1 MLDRVDMNALRAP
14 TGGGEVAA
22 IAAEVRGKV
31 GSADAATA
39 EAFAKLV
46 CAELGPDEL
55 ADRGAGGWAAMCA
68 DLFSWMRKRSAGQT
82 LVRAFNPEKG
92 AGWRCAHSVIEV
104 ATDDAPFLVDSLEMV
119 VNSQGLRLHRLLHPV
134 MTVERDAQG
143 NLKSVAACGETSSSE
158 SVMHAEID
166 RVDDATLAKL
176 RAAAEAALTDVHA
189 AVTDWQ
195 AMHDKMLALAEA
207 LPASKTP
214 LAAQE
219 LAEGQAFLR
228 WAAENHFTFLGFR
241 EYDVVAES
249 GDELLKARAGS
260 GLGILRDP
268 DLATAP
274 RSTKSLIASRL
285 PQSGSMDAI
294 ILTKTNARS
303 RVHRPGY
310 MDYIGVL
317 RFDANGK
324 PIGESRF
331 LGLYTSTSYMRRP
344 QDVPLVRKKFDS
356 AEKRSGLR
364 AQSHSGKAFRS
375 ILETLPRDELLQ
387 ASSDELYGLAA
398 GIFDVNERRRAR
410 LFVRR
415 DAYGRFF
422 SCLVFIPRDHYG
434 VNVGERVKDM
444 LRREL
449 HGEQVDATVQIG
461 DAPMARMHVIV
472 RPRAGEQ
479 VDVDLAKL
487 ESELATIVRNW
498 HDELRDAL
506 VGGLGEE
513 RGAQLANRWGSTLS
527 AAYIEDQTPA
537 RAAEDVGI
545 LAEMTHAGQDMR
557 LAFHDS
563 YRQPGELHF
572 KIFRSGSDIP
582 LSDALPL
589 LECAGIKVDTEQV
602 HTLELHGSKACIQD
616 FVVRPASPLKF
627 KLDDIHARFENAF
640 AAIWHGQAESDGF
653 NKLLLDAGLGWRQV
667 AMLRGYC
674 KYQQQVG
681 TTFSQSYMEETLDR
695 YPMIAGLLV
704 ELFEAKFDPQ
714 REEGDADTRKQARE
728 ALERELGTLTPKAVI
743 DANPDF
749 VKRVAALLQQPRE
762 AQVDGLV
769 NAIKA
774 LLVNV
779 SSLDDDRILRG
790 FMGLIR
796 ATLRTNYFQTHD
808 GQPAEYIAYKF
819 DSSQVPDVPKPVPY
833 REIWVY
839 APRVEGLHL
848 RFGPVAR
855 GGIRWSDRREDFR
868 TEVLGLVKAQMVK
881 NTVIVPVGSKG
892 GFFVKRPP
900 AERDAQLEEGIACYK
915 MFMNGLLDI
924 TDNIDTAANKVL
936 HPANVVR
943 HDADDPYLVV
953 AADKGTAKF
962 SDIANGIS
970 IAHNYWLGDAFA
982 SGGSA
987 GFDHKDMGITS
998 RGGWE
1003 SVMYH
1008 FRTLGHDCQNE
1019 DFTCVGIGDMSGD
1032 VFGNGMLRSRHTR
1045 LLAAFDHRHVFID
1058 PNPDAEK
1065 SFVERERMFAL
1076 PRSSWEDYDKSQ
1088 ISKGGGVFARSV
1100 KSIAITPEMRSVLGI
1115 GDDVESLSP
1124 TDMISAIL
1132 KAPVDLL
1139 WNGGIGTYVKAASES
1154 NADVGDR
1161 ANNSL
1166 RINGGDLRCKIVG
1179 EGGNLGFT
1187 QKGRIEA
1194 AHKGILL
1201 NTDFI
1206 DNSAGVDTSDHEVN
1220 IKILLN
1226 DAVRR
1231 GEMDIEARNK
1241 LLHSMTD
1248 EVARLVLRDNYRQN
1262 NALGVMEHMSVGRIG
1277 SQAHFIRTLES
1288 RGQLD
1293 RQIESLPTDA
1303 ELAERRTHHQGLTR
1317 PELAVLLSYS
1327 KIVLYQQL
1335 LDSDVPEDPFLS
1347 HELMRYFPEPLH
1359 EKYAAHMQ
1367 RHRLKREIIATAVTN
1382 SIVNRMGATF
1392 VLRTQE
1398 DTGHTAAAVVKGYN
1412 AARQILHAR
1421 ELWSGIDALDG
1432 KVSQSAQI
1440 DAQMR
1445 VWSLL
1450 RHMSRWLL
1458 NRPGSTLGITDLV
1471 ERYQPGMDKLR
1482 GLLPAALSE
1491 TGRASWEVDLE
1502 KWKGMGLPTELAHK
1516 LATIPA
1522 LEVAMDV
1529 IETSLESGRPVE
1541 HVARV
1546 FFDLGEALD
1555 IEWLRAQI
1563 DRLPVESRWHAQA
1576 RGALRDELAVQQRA
1590 MVSQILASEQGSRNT
1605 DGAVSAWLERDDPQL
1620 KFTRSMLD
1628 EIRGVDVDYPI
1639 ASVALRR
1646 LGQLAQAG

>member
-1 MLDRVDMNALRAP
+1 MNALRAP
-14 TGGGEVAA
+14 DGGAGVAA
-22 IAAEVRGKV
+22 IAAAVRGKV
-31 GSADAATA
+31 AKADANAA

-46 CAELGPDEL
+46 CADLGAEELSQ
-55 ADRGAGGWAAMCA
+55 RGSDTWAALCA
-68 DLFSWMRKRSAGQT
+68 DLFGWFRNRPAGRAC
-82 LVRAFNPEKG
+82 VRAFNPDRDRD
-92 AGWRCAHSVIEV
+92 GWTCPHSVVEAV
-104 ATDDAPFLVDSLEMV
+104 TDDAPFLVDSLEMV
-119 VNSQGLRLHRLLHPV
+119 VAGAGLRLHRLLHPV
-134 MTVERDAQG
+134 MEAKRDARG
-143 NLKSVAACGETSSSE
+143 NIGAVAACDGAGSVE

-166 RVDDATLAKL
+166 RVDDATLQQIQSAVEAAFGDV
-176 RAAAEAALTDVHA
+176 RAAVS
-189 AVTDWQ
+189 DWQ
-195 AMHDKMLALAEA
+195 VMHDKMLATADA
-207 LPASKTP
+207 LPKQKTP
-214 LAAQE
+214 LDASE
-219 LAEGQAFLR
+219 VAEGQAFLR
-228 WAAENHFTFLGFR
+228 WAADNHFTFLGYR
-241 EYDVVAES
+241 EYDVVSEK
-249 GDELLKARAGS
+249 GDDLLKAREGS

-268 DLATAP
+268 GLATTP
-274 RSTKSLIASRL
+274 RSVKSLAASRL

-317 RFDANGK
+317 TFDDKGK
-324 PIGESRF
+324 PVSEKRF

-344 QDVPLVRKKFDS
+344 QDVPLVRKKFES

-364 AQSHSGKAFRS
+364 PQSHSGKAFRS

-387 ASSDELYGLAA
+387 ASADELYALAT

-415 DAYGRFF
+415 DSYGRFF
-422 SCLVFIPRDHYG
+422 SCLVFIPRDHY
-434 VNVGERVKDM
+434 NAAVGERVKDM
-444 LRREL
+444 LREEL
-449 HGEQVDATVQIG
+449 KGTHVDATALVG
-461 DAPMARMHVIV
+461 DSPMARMHVIV
-472 RPRAGEQ
+472 RPRTGEHI
-479 VDVDLAKL
+479 DVDMAAL
-487 ESELATIVRNW
+487 ESKLAPIVRSW
-498 HDELRDAL
+498 HDDLRDAL

-513 RGAQLANRWGSTLS
+513 RGAQLASRWGRAFT
-527 AAYIEDQTPA
+527 AGYIEDTTPA

-545 LAEMTHAGQDMR
+545 LAAMASGGEDLR
-557 LAFHDS
+557 LALHES
-563 YRQPGELHF
+563 YRTPGELHF
-572 KIFRSGSDIP
+572 KIFRAGSDIP
-582 LSDALPL
+582 LSEALPL
-589 LECAGIKVDTEQV
+589 LENAGLKVDTEQV
-602 HTLELHGSKACIQD
+602 HMLDAGGGKACVQD
-616 FVVRPASPLKF
+616 FVVRPAVPFQFTLED
-627 KLDDIHARFENAF
+627 LHARFEDAF
-640 AAIWHGQAESDGF
+640 HAIWNGRAENDHF
-653 NKLLLDAGLGWRQV
+653 NALVLRAGLGWRQI

-681 TTFSQSYMEETLDR
+681 TPFSQAYMEETLNR

-704 ELFEAKFDPQ
+704 ELFEAKFDPN
-714 REEGDADTRKQARE
+714 RENGDSVSRKAARE
-728 ALERELGTLTPKAVI
+728 ALQRELGALTPKAVA
-743 DANPDF
+743 DANPEF
-749 VKRVAALLQQPRE
+749 AAQVAALLEKPRE
-762 AQVDGLV
+762 EQVDGLI
-769 NAIKA
+769 NAIKV
-774 LLVNV
+774 LLTNV

-790 FMGLIR
+790 FMGQMR
-796 ATLRTNYFQTHD
+796 ATLRTSYFQKRD
-808 GQPAEYIAYKF
+808 GKPAEYISYKL
-819 DSSQVPDVPKPVPY
+819 DPHQVPDIPKPVPY

-839 APRVEGLHL
+839 APRVEGVHL

-855 GGIRWSDRREDFR
+855 GGLRWSDRREDFR

-900 AERDAQLEEGIACYK
+900 AERDAQLQEGIACYK
-915 MFMNGLLDI
+915 MFINGLLDI

-936 HPANVVR
+936 HPVEVVR
-943 HDADDPYLVV
+943 HDDDDPYLVV

-987 GFDHKDMGITS
+987 GYDHKGMGITAK
-998 RGGWE
+998 GGWE
-1003 SVMYH
+1003 SVKRH
-1008 FRTLGHDCQNE
+1008 FRALGHDCQSE

-1032 VFGNGMLRSRHTR
+1032 VFGNGMLLSRHTR
-1045 LLAAFDHRHVFID
+1045 LLAAFDHRHIFID
-1058 PNPDAEK
+1058 PNPDAES
-1065 SFVERERMFAL
+1065 SFVERERMFNL
-1076 PRSSWEDYDKSQ
+1076 PRSSWDDYDKSK
-1088 ISKGGGVFARSV
+1088 ISKGGGVFARNF
-1100 KSIAITPEMRSVLGI
+1100 KAIALTPEMRGVLGI
-1115 GDDVESLSP
+1115 GEGVESLP
-1124 TDMISAIL
+1124 PVELMSAIL

-1139 WNGGIGTYVKAASES
+1139 WNGGIGTYVKAATES

-1161 ANNSL
+1161 ANNAL
-1166 RINGGDLRCKIVG
+1166 RINGGELHCRIVG

-1194 AHKGILL
+1194 AQKGVLL

-1226 DAVRR
+1226 DAVQR
-1231 GEMDIEARNK
+1231 GEMDTEARNK

-1248 EVARLVLRDNYRQN
+1248 EVERLVLRDNYRQN
-1262 NALGVMEHMSVGRIG
+1262 VALSLMEHMSVGRLG
-1277 SQAHFIRTLES
+1277 SKAHFIRTLEA

-1293 RQIESLPTDA
+1293 RQIESLPSDA

-1347 HELMRYFPEPLH
+1347 HELVRYFPEPLH
-1359 EKYAAHMQ
+1359 QKYAAHMQ

-1392 VLRTQE
+1392 VLRSQE
-1398 DTGHTAAAVVKGYN
+1398 DTGETAAAVVKAYN

-1432 KVSQSAQI
+1432 KVSEAAQI
-1440 DAQMR
+1440 DALMK

-1450 RHMSRWLL
+1450 RHVSRWLL
-1458 NRPGSTLGITDLV
+1458 NLPGTVLGITDLV
-1471 ERYQPGMDKLR
+1471 HRYQPGMDKLR
-1482 GLLPAALSE
+1482 AALPDAFTE
-1491 TGRASWEVDLE
+1491 TGRASWGVDLE
-1502 KWKGMGLPTELAHK
+1502 KWQGMGFPDELAHK
-1516 LATIPA
+1516 LATIPS
-1522 LEVAMDV
+1522 LGVAMDV
-1529 IETSLESGRPVE
+1529 IETSLASGRPVE

-1555 IEWLRAQI
+1555 IEWLRGQI
-1563 DRLPVESRWHAQA
+1563 EKLPVESRWHAQA
-1576 RGALRDELAVQQRA
+1576 RGALRDELAVQHRA
-1590 MVSQILASEQGSRNT
+1590 MVGQILASEQARQGA
-1605 DGAVSAWLERDDPQL
+1605 DGAVAAWLQRDNPQL
-1620 KFTRSMLD
+1620 QFTRGMLD

-1646 LGQLAQAG
+1646 LAQIAQSG

>member
-1 MLDRVDMNALRAP
+1 MNALHAP
-14 TGGGEVAA
+14 VGGDEVAA
-22 IAAEVRGKV
+22 IAAAVRGKV
-31 GSADAATA
+31 EPADATTA
-39 EAFAKLV
+39 ETFASLA

-55 ADRGAGGWAAMCA
+55 ARRGVDGWAAMCA
-68 DLFSWMRKRSAGQT
+68 DLFRWARNRPAGHPA
-82 LVRAFNPEKG
+82 VRAFNPDQEHN
-92 AGWRCAHSVIEV
+92 GWRCAHSVIEV
-104 ATDDAPFLVDSLEMV
+104 ATADAPFLVDSLEMV
-119 VNSQGLRLHRLLHPV
+119 VNGEGLRLHRLIHPV
-134 MTVERDAQG
+134 MDIHRDANG
-143 NLKSVAACGETSSSE
+143 NIKSIAACGESGATE

-166 RVDDATLAKL
+166 RVDEATLKKL
-176 RAAAEAALTDVHA
+176 QAAAEGALTDVHA
-189 AVTDWQ
+189 AVGDWK
-195 AMHDKMLALAEA
+195 AMHDKMLAIADA
-207 LPASKTP
+207 LPTERDSLSP
-214 LAAQE
+214 GE
-219 LAEGQAFLR
+219 IAEGQAFLR
-228 WAAENHFTFLGFR
+228 WAADNHFTFLGYR
-241 EYDVVAES
+241 EYDVVAEK

-260 GLGILRDP
+260 GLGILRNT

-274 RSTKSLIASRL
+274 RSTKSLVATRL

-303 RVHRPGY
+303 RVHRAGY

-317 RFDANGK
+317 RFDNKGK
-324 PIGESRF
+324 PVGESRF
-331 LGLYTSTSYMRRP
+331 LGLYTTTSYVRRP
-344 QDVPLVRKKFDS
+344 QDVPLVRKKFES

-364 AQSHSGKAFRS
+364 PQSHSGKAFRS

-387 ASSDELYGLAA
+387 ASSDELLNLAS
-398 GIFDVNERRRAR
+398 GIFDVNERRHAR

-434 VNVGERVKDM
+434 VTVGERVKEM
-444 LRREL
+444 LREEL
-449 HGEQVDATVQIG
+449 HGAYVDATVQIG
-461 DAPMARMHVIV
+461 DAPMARMHVVV

-479 VDVDLAKL
+479 VDVDVRKLEAKL
-487 ESELATIVRNW
+487 APIVRNW

-506 VGGLGEE
+506 VSGLGEE
-513 RGAQLANRWGSTLS
+513 RGAHLANRWGNTLAS
-527 AAYIEDQTPA
+527 AYIEDQTSA

-545 LAEMTHAGQDMR
+545 LAAMTDAGEDMR

-563 YRQPGELHF
+563 YRKPGELHF
-572 KIFRSGSDIP
+572 KIFRAGSDIP
-582 LSDALPL
+582 LSDVLPV
-589 LECAGIKVDTEQV
+589 LENAGLKVDTEQV
-602 HTLELHGSKACIQD
+602 HALELHGNKACIQD
-616 FVVRPASPLKF
+616 FVVRPAAPLKF
-627 KLDDIHARFENAF
+627 KLEDVHARFEAAF
-640 AAIWHGQAESDGF
+640 AAIWRGQAENDGL
-653 NKLLLDAGLGWRQV
+653 NSLLLEAGLGWRQI
-667 AMLRGYC
+667 AMLRGYS

-681 TTFSQSYMEETLDR
+681 TTFSQSYMDETLGR
-695 YPMIAGLLV
+695 YPMVTGLLV

-714 REEGDADTRKQARE
+714 REAGNAASRKHARE
-728 ALERELGTLTPKAVI
+728 ALERELGLLTPKAVLE
-743 DANPDF
+743 ANPDF
-749 VKRVAALLQQPRE
+749 VARVAALLEKPRDV
-762 AQVDGLV
+762 QVDGLV

-790 FMGLIR
+790 FMGQIR

-808 GQPAEYIAYKF
+808 GKPAEYISYKL
-819 DSSQVPDVPKPVPY
+819 DSHQVPDVPKPVPY

-839 APRVEGLHL
+839 APRVEGVHL

-900 AERDAQLEEGIACYK
+900 AERDALLEEGIACYK
-915 MFMNGLLDI
+915 MFINGLLDI

-936 HPANVVR
+936 HPADVVR
-943 HDADDPYLVV
+943 HDADDSYLVV

-962 SDIANGIS
+962 SDIANGLS
-970 IAHNYWLGDAFA
+970 IEHGYWLGDAFA

-1003 SVMYH
+1003 SVKYH
-1008 FRTLGHDCQNE
+1008 FRTLGHDCQAE

-1058 PNPDAEK
+1058 PDPDAEQ

-1076 PRSSWEDYDKSQ
+1076 PRSSWEDYDKSK
-1088 ISKGGGVFARSV
+1088 ISKGGGVFARNLKAV
-1100 KSIAITPEMRSVLGI
+1100 AITPEMREVLGI
-1115 GDDVESLSP
+1115 GADVESLSP
-1124 TDMISAIL
+1124 TELISAIL

-1139 WNGGIGTYVKAASES
+1139 WNGGIGTYVKAASET

-1161 ANNSL
+1161 ANNAL
-1166 RINGGDLRCKIVG
+1166 RINGDDLRCRIVG

-1194 AHKGILL
+1194 ARKGVLL

-1226 DAVRR
+1226 GAVQR
-1231 GEMDIEARNK
+1231 GEMDTEARNK

-1248 EVARLVLRDNYRQN
+1248 EVARLVLNDNYRQN
-1262 NALGVMEHMSVGRIG
+1262 GALGVMEHMSVGRIG

-1293 RQIESLPTDA
+1293 RQIESLPSDA
-1303 ELAERRTHHQGLTR
+1303 EMAERRTHHQGLTR

-1347 HELMRYFPEPLH
+1347 HELVRYFPEPLH
-1359 EKYAAHMQ
+1359 QKYAAHMQ

-1398 DTGHTAAAVVKGYN
+1398 DTGQTAAAVVKAYN
-1412 AARQILHAR
+1412 AARQIIHAR

-1432 KVSQSAQI
+1432 KVSQAAQI
-1440 DAQMR
+1440 DALMK

-1450 RHMSRWLL
+1450 RNMSRWLL
-1458 NRPGSTLGITDLV
+1458 NRPGLTLGITALV
-1471 ERYQPGMDKLR
+1471 ERYQPGMDGLR
-1482 GLLPAALSE
+1482 KALPATLTG
-1491 TGRASWEVDLE
+1491 TGRAAWSVDQE
-1502 KWKGMGLPTELAHK
+1502 KWLGFGFPPELADK

-1522 LEVAMDV
+1522 LEVAMDI

-1555 IEWLRAQI
+1555 IEWLRGQI
-1563 DRLPVESRWHAQA
+1563 DKLAVESRWHAQA

-1590 MVSQILASEQGSRNT
+1590 MVGQILASEQGRQSA
-1605 DGAVSAWLERDDPQL
+1605 DGAVTAWLQRDDPQL
-1620 KFTRSMLD
+1620 QFTRGMLD

-1646 LGQLAQAG
+1646 LAQIAQSG

>member
-1 MLDRVDMNALRAP
+1 MNALRTPA
-14 TGGGEVAA
+14 GGDEVAA
-22 IAAEVRGKV
+22 IAAEVRGRA
-31 GSADAATA
+31 GTADAAAA

-46 CAELGPDEL
+46 SAELGPDEL
-55 ADRGAGGWAAMCA
+55 AGRGVDGWAAMLT
-68 DLFSWMRKRSAGQT
+68 DLFRWVRKRPAGHPM
-82 LVRAFNPEKG
+82 VRAFNPDPEHN
-92 AGWRCAHSVIEV
+92 GWRCAHSIIEA

-119 VNSQGLRLHRLLHPV
+119 VNSEGLRLHRLIHPV
-134 MTVERDAQG
+134 MDMRRDSAG
-143 NLKSVAACGETSSSE
+143 NLQAVAACGESGNAE
-158 SVMHAEID
+158 SLMHAEID
-166 RVDDATLAKL
+166 RVDQATLDKL
-176 RAAAEAALTDVHA
+176 QAAAEVALDDVHA
-189 AVTDWQ
+189 AVSDWR
-195 AMHDKMLALAEA
+195 AMHDKMLAIADA
-207 LPASKTP
+207 LPKAGSP
-214 LAAQE
+214 LGAAQ

-228 WAAENHFTFLGFR
+228 WAADNHFTFLGYR
-241 EYDVVAES
+241 EYDVVAEK
-249 GDELLKARAGS
+249 GDELLKARPDS
-260 GLGILRDP
+260 GLGILRNP

-274 RSTKSLIASRL
+274 RSTKSLIATRL
-285 PQSGSMDAI
+285 PQSGSIDAI

-303 RVHRPGY
+303 RVHRSGY

-317 RFDANGK
+317 HFNAKGK

-344 QDVPLVRKKFDS
+344 QDVPLVRKKFET
-356 AEKRSGLR
+356 AERRSGLR
-364 AQSHSGKAFRS
+364 PQSHSGKAFRS

-387 ASSDELYGLAA
+387 ASSDELFSLAS
-398 GIFDVNERRRAR
+398 GIFEVNERRQAR

-422 SCLVFIPRDHYG
+422 SCLVFIPRDHYSAS
-434 VNVGERVKDM
+434 VGERIKEM
-444 LRREL
+444 LRTEL
-449 HGEQVDATVQIG
+449 HGAHVDATLQIG
-461 DAPMARMHVIV
+461 DAPMARMHAVV
-472 RPRAGEQ
+472 RPRAGEH
-479 VDVDLAKL
+479 VGVDLAQLEAKL
-487 ESELATIVRNW
+487 APIVRNW

-513 RGAQLANRWGSTLS
+513 RGAQLANRWGGALTS
-527 AAYIEDQTPA
+527 AYIEDQSPA

-545 LAEMTHAGQDMR
+545 LTAMTGAGEDMR
-557 LAFHDS
+557 LAFHES
-563 YRQPGELHF
+563 YRKPGELHF
-572 KIFRSGSDIP
+572 KIFRAGSDIP

-589 LECAGIKVDTEQV
+589 LENAGLKVDTEQV
-602 HTLELHGSKACIQD
+602 HALAWHGSRACIQD

-627 KLDDIHARFENAF
+627 KLEDVHARFEGAF
-640 AAIWHGQAESDGF
+640 AAIWHGQAESDRF
-653 NKLLLDAGLGWRQV
+653 NMLLLEAGLGWRQI

-681 TTFSQSYMEETLDR
+681 TTFSQSYMEETLGR
-695 YPMIAGLLV
+695 YPMISGLLV

-714 REEGDADTRKQARE
+714 REAGDAASRRHAGV
-728 ALERELGTLTPKAVI
+728 ALERELHALTPEAVCK
-743 DANPDF
+743 ANPDF
-749 VKRVAALLQQPRE
+749 VAQVVALLEKPRDE
-762 AQVDGLV
+762 QVEGLIA
-769 NAIKA
+769 AIKA

-790 FMGLIR
+790 FMGQIR
-796 ATLRTNYFQTHD
+796 ATLRTNYFQSHD
-808 GQPAEYIAYKF
+808 GKPAEYLSYKF
-819 DSSQVPDVPKPVPY
+819 DSHQVPDIPKPVPY

-839 APRVEGLHL
+839 APRVEGVHL

-892 GFFVKRPP
+892 GFFVKRAP
-900 AERDAQLEEGIACYK
+900 AERDALLEEGIACYK

-924 TDNIDTAANKVL
+924 TDNIDTAANKVV
-936 HPANVVR
+936 HPADVVR

-962 SDIANGIS
+962 SDIANSIS
-970 IAHNYWLGDAFA
+970 IAHGYWLGDAFA

-987 GFDHKDMGITS
+987 GYDHKDMGITA

-1003 SVMYH
+1003 SVKRH
-1008 FRTLGHDCQNE
+1008 FRALGHDCQAE

-1032 VFGNGMLRSRHTR
+1032 VFGNGMLLSRHIR
-1045 LLAAFDHRHVFID
+1045 LVAAFDHRHIFVD
-1058 PNPDAEK
+1058 PNPDSAS
-1065 SFVERERMFAL
+1065 SFPERERMFKL
-1076 PRSSWEDYDKSQ
+1076 PRSSWDDYDKSK
-1088 ISKGGGVFARSV
+1088 ISKGGGVFARSL
-1100 KSIAITPEMRSVLGI
+1100 KAIAVTAEMRAALGI
-1115 GDDVESLSP
+1115 ADGVESLSP
-1124 TDMISAIL
+1124 VELISAIL

-1139 WNGGIGTYVKAASES
+1139 WNGGIGTYVKSAAES

-1161 ANNSL
+1161 ANNAL
-1166 RINGGDLRCKIVG
+1166 RINGGDLRCRIVG

-1194 AHKGILL
+1194 AQKGVIL

-1226 DAVRR
+1226 DAVQR
-1231 GEMDIEARNK
+1231 GEMDTEARNK

-1248 EVARLVLRDNYRQN
+1248 EVAKLVLWDNYRQN
-1262 NALGVMEHMSVGRIG
+1262 AAISLMERMSVGRIG
-1277 SQAHFIRTLES
+1277 SKAHFIRTLES

-1293 RQIESLPTDA
+1293 RQIESLPSDA

-1392 VLRTQE
+1392 VLRSQE
-1398 DTGHTAAAVVKGYN
+1398 DTGETAAAVVKAYN

-1432 KVSQSAQI
+1432 KVSDAAQI
-1440 DAQMR
+1440 DALMK

-1450 RHMSRWLL
+1450 RHVSRWLL
-1458 NRPGSTLGITDLV
+1458 NLPGTVLGITDLV
-1471 ERYQPGMDKLR
+1471 HRYQPGMDALR
-1482 GLLPAALSE
+1482 AALPGTLGQ
-1491 TGRASWEVDLE
+1491 TGRAAWGVDLE
-1502 KWKGMGLPTELAHK
+1502 KWQGLGFPDELARK
-1516 LATIPA
+1516 LATLPT

-1555 IEWLRAQI
+1555 IEWLRGQI
-1563 DRLPVESRWHAQA
+1563 EKLAVESRWHAQA

-1590 MVSQILASEQGSRNT
+1590 MVSQILASEQGRQSA
-1605 DGAVSAWLERDDPQL
+1605 DGAVSAWLERDNPQL
-1620 KFTRSMLD
+1620 KFTRGMLD

-1646 LGQLAQAG
+1646 LAQIAQSG

>member
-1 MLDRVDMNALRAP
+1 MNALRAP
-14 TGGGEVAA
+14 ASGAEVAA
-22 IAAEVRGKV
+22 IAAEVRVKC
-31 GSADAATA
+31 GSADANLA

-46 CAELGPDEL
+46 CSEIGAEELARRGTGTWSALIAELFDWFRNRP
-55 ADRGAGGWAAMCA
+55 
-68 DLFSWMRKRSAGQT
+68 AGQAS
-82 LVRAFNPEKG
+82 VRAFNPDRERN
-92 AGWRCAHSVIEV
+92 GWTCPHSVVEV
-104 ATDDAPFLVDSLEMV
+104 VTDDAPFLVDSLEMV
-119 VNSQGLRLHRLLHPV
+119 IAGAGLRLHRLVHPILDV
-134 MTVERDAQG
+134 ARDAKG
-143 NLKSVAACGETSSSE
+143 NLVTIGNPDDGIAME
-158 SVMHAEID
+158 SVMYAEID
-166 RVDDATLAKL
+166 RVDDATLHQLQEVAQV
-176 RAAAEAALTDVHA
+176 ALGDVRA

-195 AMHDKMLALAEA
+195 AMHDKMLAIADDLG
-207 LPASKTP
+207 KTNTI
-214 LAAQE
+214 LGADE
-219 LAEGQAFLR
+219 IAEGQAFLR
-228 WAAENHFTFLGFR
+228 WAADNHFTFLGYR
-241 EYDVVAES
+241 EYDVLADD
-249 GDELLKARAGS
+249 GDELLKAREGS

-274 RSTKSLIASRL
+274 RSVKSLAASRL

-317 RFDANGK
+317 RFDDKGK
-324 PIGESRF
+324 PTGESRF

-344 QDVPLVRKKFDS
+344 QDVPLVRQKFES
-356 AEKRSGLR
+356 VEKRSGLR
-364 AQSHSGKAFRS
+364 PQSHSGKAFRS

-387 ASSDELYGLAA
+387 ASADELFSLAT
-398 GIFDVNERRRAR
+398 GIFDLNERRHAR

-422 SCLVFIPRDHYG
+422 SCLVFIPRDHYSAA
-434 VNVGERVKDM
+434 VGDRVKDM
-444 LRREL
+444 LLDEL
-449 HGEQVDATVQIG
+449 HGAHVDATVQIG
-461 DAPMARMHVIV
+461 DSPMARMHVVV
-472 RPRAGEQ
+472 RPRAGEH
-479 VDVDLAKL
+479 VGVDLPRLEAKL
-487 ESELATIVRNW
+487 APIVRSW

-513 RGAQLANRWGSTLS
+513 RGAQLANRWGRAFT
-527 AAYIEDQTPA
+527 AGYIEDTTPA

-545 LAEMTHAGQDMR
+545 LTAMAGAGEDMR
-557 LAFHDS
+557 LALHDS
-563 YRQPGELHF
+563 YRTPGELHF
-572 KIFRSGSDIP
+572 KVFRAGNDIP

-589 LECAGIKVDTEQV
+589 LENAGMKVDTEQV
-602 HTLELHGSKACIQD
+602 HALDVRTGKACVQD
-616 FVVRPASPLKF
+616 FVVRPASPLQF
-627 KLDDIHARFENAF
+627 KLDDLHARFEDMF
-640 AAIWHGQAESDGF
+640 HAAWHGHAENDHF
-653 NKLLLDAGLGWRQV
+653 NTLVLRAGLSWRQI

-681 TTFSQSYMEETLDR
+681 TPFSQAYMEETLNR

-704 ELFEAKFDPQ
+704 ELFEAKFDPK
-714 REEGDADTRKQARE
+714 REAGDGAVRQHARE
-728 ALERELGTLTPKAVI
+728 ALEREVGTLTPKAVI

-749 VKRVAALLQQPRE
+749 VARVAALLDQPRD
-762 AQVDGLV
+762 AQVEGLI
-769 NAIKA
+769 NAIKV
-774 LLVNV
+774 LLTNV

-796 ATLRTNYFQTHD
+796 ATLRTNYFQLRD
-808 GQPAEYIAYKF
+808 GKPAEYISYKF
-819 DSSQVPDVPKPVPY
+819 DSHQVPDVPKPVPY

-839 APRVEGLHL
+839 APRVEGVHL

-900 AERDAQLEEGIACYK
+900 AERDALLEEGIACYK
-915 MFMNGLLDI
+915 MFINGLLDI
-924 TDNIDTAANKVL
+924 TDNIDTAADKVL
-936 HPANVVR
+936 HPADVVR

-987 GFDHKDMGITS
+987 GYDHKGMGITAK
-998 RGGWE
+998 GGWE
-1003 SVMYH
+1003 SVKRH
-1008 FRTLGHDCQNE
+1008 FRALGHDCQSE

-1032 VFGNGMLRSRHTR
+1032 VFGNGMLLSKHIR
-1045 LLAAFDHRHVFID
+1045 LVAAFDHRHIFID
-1058 PNPDAEK
+1058 PNPDAA
-1065 SFVERERMFAL
+1065 SSLPERERMFKL
-1076 PRSSWEDYDKSQ
+1076 PRSSWDDYDKSK
-1088 ISKGGGVFARSV
+1088 ISKGGGVFARSL
-1100 KSIAITPEMRSVLGI
+1100 KAIPITPEMRAALGI
-1115 GDDVESLSP
+1115 GEDVESLSP
-1124 TDMISAIL
+1124 IELISAVL

-1161 ANNSL
+1161 ANNAL

-1194 AHKGILL
+1194 AQKGVLL

-1226 DAVRR
+1226 DAVQR
-1231 GEMDIEARNK
+1231 GEMDVEARNE

-1248 EVARLVLRDNYRQN
+1248 EVAKLVLWDNYRQN
-1262 NALGVMEHMSVGRIG
+1262 IAISLMEHMSVSRIG
-1277 SQAHFIRTLES
+1277 SKAHFIRTLES

-1293 RQIESLPTDA
+1293 RQIESLPSDA

-1335 LDSDVPEDPFLS
+1335 LESDVPEDPFLS
-1347 HELMRYFPEPLH
+1347 HELVRYFPEPLH

-1398 DTGHTAAAVVKGYN
+1398 DTGQTAAAVVKAYN

-1421 ELWSGIDALDG
+1421 DLWSGIDALDG
-1432 KVSQSAQI
+1432 KVSEAAQI
-1440 DAQMR
+1440 DALMKL
-1445 VWSLL
+1445 WSLL
-1450 RHMSRWLL
+1450 RHVSRWLL
-1458 NRPGSTLGITDLV
+1458 NRPGAMGITDLV
-1471 ERYQPGMDKLR
+1471 QRYQPGMDELR
-1482 GLLPAALSE
+1482 KGLPDLLTQ
-1491 TGRASWEVDLE
+1491 TGRASWGVDLE
-1502 KWKGMGLPTELAHK
+1502 KWQGMGFPEELAKK
-1516 LATIPA
+1516 LATLPS

-1529 IETSLESGRPVE
+1529 IETAQESGRPVE

-1546 FFDLGEALD
+1546 FFDLGGALD
-1555 IEWLRAQI
+1555 IEWLRTQI
-1563 DRLPVESRWHAQA
+1563 EKLPVESRWHAQA

-1590 MVSQILASEQGSRNT
+1590 MVSQILASEQGKQGA
-1605 DGAVSAWLERDDPQL
+1605 DGAVSAWLQRDDPQL
-1620 KFTRSMLD
+1620 QFTRGMLD

-1646 LGQLAQAG
+1646 LAQIAQSG

>member
-1 MLDRVDMNALRAP
+1 MNALRAP
-14 TGGGEVAA
+14 TGSSEAAA
-22 IAAEVRGKV
+22 IAAGIRGKV
-31 GSADAATA
+31 DPADAAAA

-46 CAELGPDEL
+46 GAELGPDEL
-55 ADRGAGGWAAMCA
+55 AGRGVDTWAAMCA
-68 DLFSWMRKRSAGQT
+68 DLFRWIRNRAAGHAS
-82 LVRAFNPEKG
+82 VRAFNPDLERD
-92 AGWRCAHSVIEV
+92 GWRCAHSVIEV
-104 ATDDAPFLVDSLEMV
+104 IADDAPFLVDSLEMV
-119 VNSQGLRLHRLLHPV
+119 VNGEGLRLHRLLHPV
-134 MTVERDAQG
+134 MDVRRDARG
-143 NLKSVAACGETSSSE
+143 NLQTIAACGATGTAE

-166 RVDDATLAKL
+166 RVDQATLDKL
-176 RAAAEAALTDVHA
+176 QSAAEAALADVQA
-189 AVTDWQ
+189 AVADWH
-195 AMHDKMLALAEA
+195 AMHDKMLAIAEA
-207 LPASKTP
+207 LPNDRDSLSAD
-214 LAAQE
+214 E
-219 LAEGQAFLR
+219 IAEGQAFLR
-228 WAAENHFTFLGFR
+228 WAADNHFTFLGYR
-241 EYDVVAES
+241 EYDVVAEN

-260 GLGILRDP
+260 GLGILRNP

-317 RFDANGK
+317 RFDDKGK

-344 QDVPLVRKKFDS
+344 QDVPLVRKKFES
-356 AEKRSGLR
+356 AERRSGLR
-364 AQSHSGKAFRS
+364 PQSHSGKAFRS

-387 ASSDELYGLAA
+387 ASSDELFGLAS
-398 GIFDVNERRRAR
+398 GIFDVNERRHAR

-422 SCLVFIPRDHYG
+422 SCLVFIPRDHYSPA
-434 VNVGERVKDM
+434 VGERVKEM
-444 LRREL
+444 LGEQL
-449 HGEQVDATVQIG
+449 HGAHVDATVQIG
-461 DAPMARMHVIV
+461 DAPMARMHVVV
-472 RPRAGEQ
+472 RPRAGDRVE
-479 VDVDLAKL
+479 VDLGKL
-487 ESELATIVRNW
+487 ESMLAPLVRNW
-498 HDELRDAL
+498 HDALRDAL
-506 VGGLGEE
+506 VSGLGEE
-513 RGAQLANRWGSTLS
+513 RGAQLANRWGSTL
-527 AAYIEDQTPA
+527 APAYIEDQTPG

-545 LAEMTHAGQDMR
+545 LTAMTSRGEDMR

-563 YRQPGELHF
+563 YRTPGELHF
-572 KIFRSGSDIP
+572 KIFRIGQDIP
-582 LSDALPL
+582 LSDVLPL
-589 LECAGIKVDTEQV
+589 LENAGLKVDTEQV
-602 HTLELHGSKACIQD
+602 HALDLYGAKACIQD
-616 FVVRPASPLKF
+616 FVVRPATPLRF
-627 KLDDIHARFENAF
+627 KLEDVHARFEDAF
-640 AAIWHGQAESDGF
+640 AAIWRGQAENDGL
-653 NKLLLDAGLGWRQV
+653 NSLLLEAGLAWRQI
-667 AMLRGYC
+667 AMLRGYSR
-674 KYQQQVG
+674 YQQQVG
-681 TTFSQSYMEETLDR
+681 TTFSQSYMDETLGR
-695 YPMIAGLLV
+695 YPMITGLLV

-714 REEGDADTRKQARE
+714 REASDGGRRKQARE
-728 ALERELGTLTPKAVI
+728 ALERELEVLTPRAVR
-743 DANPDF
+743 DSNPDF
-749 VKRVAALLQQPRE
+749 VARVAALLEKPRDE
-762 AQVDGLV
+762 QVEGLI

-790 FMGLIR
+790 FMGQIR

-819 DSSQVPDVPKPVPY
+819 DSHQVPDIPKPVPY

-839 APRVEGLHL
+839 APRVEGVHL

-900 AERDAQLEEGIACYK
+900 TDREALLEEGIACYK

-936 HPANVVR
+936 HPSDVVR

-970 IAHNYWLGDAFA
+970 IAHGYWLGDAFA

-1003 SVMYH
+1003 SVKYH
-1008 FRTLGHDCQNE
+1008 FRTLGRDCQAE

-1058 PNPDAEK
+1058 PNPDTEA
-1065 SFVERERMFAL
+1065 SFVERERMFKL
-1076 PRSSWEDYDKSQ
+1076 PRSSWEDYDKSK

-1100 KSIAITPEMRSVLGI
+1100 KAVTITPEMRAALGI
-1115 GDDVESLSP
+1115 ADSVESLSP
-1124 TDMISAIL
+1124 TELITAIL

-1161 ANNSL
+1161 ANNAL
-1166 RINGGDLRCKIVG
+1166 RINGSDLRCRIVG

-1194 AHKGILL
+1194 AHKGVLL

-1226 DAVRR
+1226 DAVQR
-1231 GEMDIEARNK
+1231 GEMDIEARNA

-1262 NALGVMEHMSVGRIG
+1262 AALGVMEHMSLGRIG
-1277 SQAHFIRTLES
+1277 SQGHFIRTLES

-1293 RQIESLPTDA
+1293 RQIESLPSDA
-1303 ELAERRTHHQGLTR
+1303 EMAERRTHHQGLTR

-1335 LDSDVPEDPFLS
+1335 LESDVPEDPFLS

-1398 DTGHTAAAVVKGYN
+1398 DTGQTAAAVVKAYN
-1412 AARQILHAR
+1412 AARQIIHAR
-1421 ELWSGIDALDG
+1421 DVWSGIDALDG
-1432 KVSQSAQI
+1432 KTSQSAQI
-1440 DAQMR
+1440 DASMK

-1458 NRPGSTLGITDLV
+1458 NRQGSVLGISELV
-1471 ERYQPGMDKLR
+1471 ERYQPGMDRLR
-1482 GLLPAALSE
+1482 NALSGTLTR
-1491 TGRASWEVDLE
+1491 TGRAALDADRE
-1502 KWKGMGLPTELAHK
+1502 KWLGLGFPSELAGK
-1516 LATIPA
+1516 LAAIPV
-1522 LEVAMDV
+1522 LEVGMDV
-1529 IETSLESGRPVE
+1529 IETSLESGRSIE

-1555 IEWLRAQI
+1555 IEWLRVQI
-1563 DRLPVESRWHAQA
+1563 EKLAVESRWHAQA

-1590 MVSQILASEQGSRNT
+1590 MVRQILASEQGRESA
-1605 DGAVSAWLERDDPQL
+1605 DGAVTAWLERDDPQL
-1620 KFTRSMLD
+1620 QFTRGMLD

-1646 LGQLAQAG
+1646 LAQIAQSG